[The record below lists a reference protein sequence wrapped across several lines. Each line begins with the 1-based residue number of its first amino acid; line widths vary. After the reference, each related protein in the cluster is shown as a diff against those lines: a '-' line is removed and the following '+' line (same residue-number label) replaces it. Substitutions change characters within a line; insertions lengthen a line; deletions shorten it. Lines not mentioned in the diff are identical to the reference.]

1 MDCSTILPCPA
12 LAYPKLHCNLLPS
25 YHILPRPT
33 LDSSSYTGFFSHP
46 TLSYPITLPI
56 TFYTGFFSHPNLSY
70 NSIHPTTSY
79 TGLFIHPTPSYSNLL
94 RPTLDCSAILC
105 YCTLS
110 YILLPFTL
118 DCSSILPF
126 AQWIVQGCI
135 LLPSYTGFYPVL
147 PYPTTSNH
155 TLPCH
160 TSLPQHSPTSSY
172 PI

>member
-12 LAYPKLHCNLLPS
+12 LSYPKLHCNLLPS

-46 TLSYPITLPI
+46 TLSYPITHPI

-70 NSIHPTTSY
+70 NIIHPTTSY

-105 YCTLS
+105 YCTPIIHPITFYTGMFIHHTFCPMDCSGLYPTAILHWILPRPTLS
-110 YILLPFTL
+110 YHI
-118 DCSSILPF
+118 
-126 AQWIVQGCI
+126 
-135 LLPSYTGFYPVL
+135 
-147 PYPTTSNH
+147 
-155 TLPCH
+155 
-160 TSLPQHSPTSSY
+160 
-172 PI
+172 